1 MAEPRAEERGTLPGP
16 PLFRHTGGGHKSH
29 KSPTHVVALFAVTGK
44 EIHGFL
50 ASDTTTV
57 RRVEALNV
65 APLMAVRT
73 KEIGMHDIYDS
84 RRTRHLH
91 RYKTPGQRVHGWPG
105 GIHDERTDSLSPLHD
120 PDAKRSAEATKHQL
134 RGFMVPARRV
144 YGGDRAVV
152 PTGPAPH
159 ELTAARSAARSPAPL
174 SRETS
179 GAPSAAARRPD
190 RRTLL
195 GIAASSPSLTWW
207 GGYSVTSLSQR
218 SPAVTG
224 ASCPCPSRRSEM
236 NLSHSDRMPGKDREP
251 VGLTVS
257 PARATIMKVAAR
269 HEPESKIDA
278 QYYWT
283 WRRCRWPT
291 QWPCPRAFLEVAALG
306 EKA

>member
-1 MAEPRAEERGTLPGP
+1 MY
-16 PLFRHTGGGHKSH
+16 
-29 KSPTHVVALFAVTGK
+29 
-44 EIHGFL
+44 
-50 ASDTTTV
+50 
-57 RRVEALNV
+57 
-65 APLMAVRT
+65 
-73 KEIGMHDIYDS
+73 DIYDPQ
-84 RRTRHLH
+84 RTRNVH

-105 GIHDERTDSLSPLHD
+105 VIHDERTDSLSPLHD

-144 YGGDRAVV
+144 HGGDGAVD

-159 ELTAARSAARSPAPL
+159 ELTGARSAEGSPAPS
-174 SRETS
+174 SRGTS
-179 GAPSAAARRPD
+179 GAPTAAVRRPD

-224 ASCPCPSRRSEM
+224 ASCPGPSCRGAM
-236 NLSHSDRMPGKDREP
+236 NLSHSDRIPGKDREP
-251 VGLTVS
+251 VGLTDS
-257 PARATIMKVAAR
+257 PASATIMKVAAR
-269 HEPESKIDA
+269 HEADSKIDV

-291 QWPCPRAFLEVAALG
+291 ERACPRALLEVAALG
-306 EKA
+306 ERA